1 MLDFFKR
8 DRNKI
13 AKDGDDHTVDS
24 KELLGEDTGES
35 TGKEVKTHLYLPP
48 HAHIGQEEK
57 YYYQFI
63 NNELP
68 LLKENQISLS
78 GIEIKKEGD
87 RVFVK
92 AFIRNSIA
100 KGIRFQEPV
109 PLLLLGPDGE
119 VLARQEFDLTTIG
132 ELPAESSLPNV
143 FVFEKESVRASE
155 IPQTDW
161 KLAFELKKAKEPHRL
176 DLEESWEKSLADAGK
191 EKLEKLVNSIT
202 PPKPGELNFMGI
214 QARIDEE
221 GQLHTTLLIR
231 NGSEKHANFEQ
242 LPLVVEDASGEVV
255 AKGAFKFDKLEVKA
269 NTSKPWTFIFP
280 KELVLKDE
288 VDLSKWRVHLP
299 Q

>member
-8 DRNKI
+8 DKNKI

-24 KELLGEDTGES
+24 KDLLGEDSES
-35 TGKEVKTHLYLPP
+35 TGKEVKTKLYLPP
-48 HAHIGQEEK
+48 QAGVGQEEK

-78 GIEIKKEGD
+78 GIELKKEGD

-92 AFIRNSIA
+92 AFIRNSLA

-119 VLARQEFDLTTIG
+119 SLARQEFDLSTLG
-132 ELPAESSLPNV
+132 ELPAESSMPNV

-161 KLAFELKKAKEPHRL
+161 KLAFELKKPKQPHSL
-176 DLEESWEKSLADAGK
+176 DLEESWEKSLAQTGK
-191 EKLEKLVNSIT
+191 
-202 PPKPGELNFMGI
+202 
-214 QARIDEE
+214 
-221 GQLHTTLLIR
+221 
-231 NGSEKHANFEQ
+231 
-242 LPLVVEDASGEVV
+242 
-255 AKGAFKFDKLEVKA
+255 DKLEELIENDHATETRRSELYGHPSA
-269 NTSKPWTFIFP
+269 NG
-280 KELVLKDE
+280 
-288 VDLSKWRVHLP
+288 
-299 Q
+299 